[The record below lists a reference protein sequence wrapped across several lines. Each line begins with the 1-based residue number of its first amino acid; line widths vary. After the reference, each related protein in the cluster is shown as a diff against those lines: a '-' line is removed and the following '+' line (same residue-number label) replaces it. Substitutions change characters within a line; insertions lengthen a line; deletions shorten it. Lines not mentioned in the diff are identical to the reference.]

1 MKETYKKQV
10 SYLYTRTRQKE
21 KTPQVIELVGFVCFL
36 SPFVL
41 GSQRRERDSNPRSL
55 AAQRFSRPPQST
67 TLPSLLAISL
77 KMRVQR

>member
-41 GSQRRERDSNPRSL
+41 GYWRRERSMNLILQP
-55 AAQRFSRPPQST
+55 
-67 TLPSLLAISL
+67 I
-77 KMRVQR
+77 